1 MTSDQSVSTVTAVD
15 GRATGLVF
23 PPDFRWG
30 AATAAYQIEG
40 AFDED
45 GRTPSIWDTYSRTP
59 GRVHEG
65 HTGDVACDHYH
76 RMPADVA
83 LMRGLGLRTYR
94 FSVSWSRVQP
104 HGSGPANRAGLDFYR
119 RLVDELLAAGIEPWC
134 TLYHWDLPQEL
145 EDAGGWP
152 NRDTASRFADYAALV
167 HDALSDRVANWTTLN
182 EPWCSAFL
190 GYGSGVHAP
199 GRTERVASV
208 RAAHHLLLGHGMAV
222 EAMRAGR
229 TPSNIGITV
238 NLYAVSPAG
247 PGIADADAAR
257 RIDGLANRFFL
268 DPVLL
273 GRYPADVVADL
284 RGVTDFDFVADGD
297 LETAAAPL
305 DMLGINY
312 YSRYVVAAQAL
323 QPAAEAGGAPNP
335 VPEQA
340 PPPEDGNRASRWRT
354 PSCWPG
360 SEHVTFGARGLPVTA
375 MNWEIDSP
383 GLVETL
389 LRVHHDY
396 PSLPL
401 YITENG
407 AAFPDQVAPDGT
419 VHDPRRVAYFDD
431 HLRACHRAIQEGVP
445 LKGYFAWSLL
455 DNFEWGWGYSQRFG
469 IVHVDYPTQRRTIK
483 SSGAWYAGVIARN
496 GLDGPPADG
505 VQGT

>member
-1 MTSDQSVSTVTAVD
+1 MSDHHSVAGVTTVD
-15 GRATGLVF
+15 GRATGLTF

-40 AFDED
+40 AVAED

-59 GRVHEG
+59 GRVHGG
-65 HTGDVACDHYH
+65 HTGDIACDHYH
-76 RMPADVA
+76 RMPSDVA
-83 LMRGLGLRTYR
+83 LMRELGLRTYR

-104 HGSGPANRAGLDFYR
+104 HGTGPGNQAGLDFYR
-119 RLVDELLAAGIEPWC
+119 RLADELLAAGIEPWG

-152 NRDTASRFADYAALV
+152 NRDTAARFADYAALV
-167 HDALSDRVANWTTLN
+167 HDALADRVSHWTTLN

-199 GRTERVASV
+199 GRTDRVASL
-208 RAAHHLLLGHGMAV
+208 RAAHHLLLGHGQAV
-222 EAMRAGR
+222 RAMRAGR
-229 TPSNIGITV
+229 SASELGITV

-247 PGIADADAAR
+247 TGIADADAAR

-273 GRYPADVVADL
+273 GRYPVDVVADL

-297 LETAAAPL
+297 LETIAEPL

-312 YSRYVVAAQAL
+312 YSRYVVS
-323 QPAAEAGGAPNP
+323 APTLHP

-340 PPPEDGNRASRWRT
+340 PPPPPEDGDRSKRWRT

-360 SEHVTFGARGLPVTA
+360 SEHVTFGGRGLPVTA

-396 PSLPL
+396 PELPL

-407 AAFPDQVAPDGT
+407 AAFPDEVAADGS
-419 VHDPRRVAYFDD
+419 VHDPQRVAYFDD
-431 HLRACHRAIQEGVP
+431 HLRACHRAISGGVP
-445 LKGYFAWSLL
+445 LRGYFAWSLL

-469 IVHVDYPTQRRTIK
+469 MVYIDYPTQRRTVK

-496 GLDGPPADG
+496 GLDGPPG
-505 VQGT
+505 GT